1 MARTPLSEMVAAAKA
16 AIEEL
21 SVEQLQAEIDA
32 DDVTVVDIRDVRERW
47 DKGAIPGAKSMPRGM
62 LEFWFDPESPYYR
75 DGVHFD
81 QRYVFYCAGGQR
93 SALAAKVVQDLGYEN
108 VDVRIGDGFE
118 GWPEHA
124 PYDGILTAAAPA
136 ETPQALLD
144 QLAAGGRLV
153 LPLGRGQ
160 QQRLTVL
167 RRVDDG
173 VEQHALTTVNFVP
186 LVTGVN

>member
-21 SVEQLQAEIDA
+21 SVEQLQAEIEA
-32 DDVTVVDIRDVRERW
+32 GDVTVVDIRDVRERW

-93 SALAAKVVQDLGYEN
+93 AALATKVVQDLGYEN
-108 VDVRIGDGFE
+108 VAHLEVGFN
-118 GWPEHA
+118 GWA
-124 PYDGILTAAAPA
+124 
-136 ETPQALLD
+136 
-144 QLAAGGRLV
+144 AAGGA
-153 LPLGRGQ
+153 
-160 QQRLTVL
+160 
-167 RRVDDG
+167 
-173 VEQHALTTVNFVP
+173 VEPDSPNPKYFPQT
-186 LVTGVN
+186 